1 MKVRHSIYVLIGILL
16 FLPVFC
22 MARGAND
29 RIVWTT
35 KASRQTG
42 LYSTKNFFVSQG
54 VSTNISAL
62 YYFGDA
68 DNEGVAFN
76 GGFNLNNLS
85 LGGGL
90 WFSYNQPIGNHC
102 NMRFSVLAG
111 TLRANNELK
120 FNSLNPPRD
129 DYRRFQSIIAQPAV
143 GIQYY
148 PFVRAGLYLY
158 GGVAMTG
165 SFNLE
170 YDFYYK
176 KSVPAG
182 KERREVQ
189 GKTFSFLPM
198 IQLGFGYSWK
208 LSSSL
213 SLSAELL
220 VQEGVIDTQYMN
232 LDAWPL
238 AKNQNSDKV
247 ELGGT
252 FGTYTDRYGKQQIH
266 WNDGWF
272 QLGITL
278 TYQWYN
284 CEHCR
289 LINNYHN
296 IKPSRR

>member
-1 MKVRHSIYVLIGILL
+1 MKVRHNIYVLIGILL

-102 NMRFSVLAG
+102 NMRFALLAG

-120 FNSLNPPRD
+120 FNSLNPPRS
-129 DYRRFQSIIAQPAV
+129 DYRRFQSIIAQPSV

-170 YDFYYK
+170 YDFYYM

-238 AKNQNSDKV
+238 AKNQNSQKI

>member
-16 FLPVFC
+16 ILPVFC

-148 PFVRAGLYLY
+148 PFVHAGLYLY
-158 GGVAMTG
+158 GGVAVTG

-176 KSVPAG
+176 KRVGSAKVRS
-182 KERREVQ
+182 ELQ
-189 GKTFSFLPM
+189 GKTFAFLPM